1 MKTNTQ
7 FRKDAHRNGTSN
19 IGPTAN
25 SKTAMLNGIELGCS
39 DDPRQ
44 EACKYRKG
52 GWQSFIGFASV
63 AAVFSF
69 LLLGCSSHR
78 PAPSDQAFVSQD
90 ALPELPIARGS
101 LVLEAMN
108 DPHSGKGSFSYE
120 AHEIPPVIH
129 ISPGETLQINYR
141 NHMSP
146 HSTEQCASG
155 PCMNMTNLHFHRLHV
170 SPESPQDDT
179 ISMMATPGESIQ
191 YRVDIP
197 LDQPPG
203 LYWYHESSYARITQA
218 GSPLQSYSTRTAE
231 RQPGG
236 QRRPATKWKAAYAIT
251 VLNHRR
257 VCNRK
262 KSGTFHGSGAS
273 RKSEACS

>member
-1 MKTNTQ
+1 MTPSL
-7 FRKDAHRNGTSN
+7 RIAHSQGTRV
-19 IGPTAN
+19 I
-25 SKTAMLNGIELGCS
+25 
-39 DDPRQ
+39 

-52 GWQSFIGFASV
+52 GLQSSFICFV
-63 AAVFSF
+63 CMPAVFSF

-78 PAPSDQAFVSQD
+78 SAPSDVAFVSQG
-90 ALPELPIARGS
+90 ALPELPIARGP
-101 LVLEAMN
+101 LTLKAVN

-120 AHEIPPVIH
+120 GHEIPPVIH
-129 ISPGETLQINYR
+129 VSPGETLRIDYR
-141 NHMSP
+141 NQMSP

-155 PCMNMTNLHFHRLHV
+155 PCMNMTNLHFHGLHV

-197 LDQPPG
+197 IDQPPG

-231 RQPGG
+231 RQPEG
-236 QRRPATKWKAAYAIT
+236 QRRPATGWKAAYAIT
-251 VLNHRR
+251 VLNHPSM
-257 VCNRK
+257 CHRK
-262 KSGTFHGSGAS
+262 KRLEDG
-273 RKSEACS
+273 